1 MIDVKPMW
9 TQEPII
15 HDYFAELNQGNFT
28 GVSQLF
34 AEQGCLDAPFQNRIC
49 GRQAIYDYLQV
60 EARRMIAIPESGT
73 VESRSDGS
81 SKHRLSGQVC
91 MPMFTVNVGWTIEL
105 NATKEITSVSVKL
118 LAELQERL
126 GLRR

>member
-1 MIDVKPMW
+1 MIDTKPTW
-9 TQEPII
+9 TQEPVIQ
-15 HDYFAELNQGNFT
+15 DYFVKLNQGNFT

-49 GRQAIYDYLQV
+49 GRQAIYDYLQI
-60 EARRMIAIPESGT
+60 ESRRMTAIPNRGAIELQ
-73 VESRSDGS
+73 SDGS
-81 SKHRLSGQVC
+81 SKHRLTGQVR

-105 NATKEITSVSVKL
+105 NATKKITSVSVKL
-118 LAELQERL
+118 LAELQELL